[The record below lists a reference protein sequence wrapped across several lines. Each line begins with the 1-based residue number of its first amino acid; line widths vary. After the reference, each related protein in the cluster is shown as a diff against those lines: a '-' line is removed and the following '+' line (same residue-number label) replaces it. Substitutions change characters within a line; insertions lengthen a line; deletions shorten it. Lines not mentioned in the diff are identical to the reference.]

1 MKNKRVYILL
11 IIIII
16 LLLIPFIAKQYT
28 QEVNWDLNDFIIAS
42 FLLFGF
48 GFALE
53 IIFRKVKSIKNRV
66 ILGLCLL
73 LILVL
78 IWAELAVGIFGSPL
92 AGN

>member
-11 IIIII
+11 IITII
-16 LLLIPFIAKQYT
+16 LLLIPLIAMQYT
-28 QEVNWDLNDFIIAS
+28 QEVNWGVNDFIIAS

-48 GFALE
+48 AFTIE
-53 IIFRKVKSIKNRV
+53 VIFRKVKSIKNRV

>member
-1 MKNKRVYILL
+1 MKNKRIYILV
-11 IIIII
+11 IVIII
-16 LLLIPFIAKQYT
+16 LLLIPLIAMQYT
-28 QEVNWDLNDFIIAS
+28 QEVNWGANDFIIAS

-48 GFALE
+48 AFTLE
-53 IIFRKVKSIKNRV
+53 VIFRKVKSLKNRV